1 MFDWLSQHGDKVS
14 VLTDIGTL
22 LVWVVYAQLL
32 YFSFRR
38 QRRPRLLINRG
49 RKKDIDA
56 LCLISNMSAEPI
68 FIQHI
73 IAELVTSRG
82 SVRLDVT
89 DCTETYD
96 EDDRKEEGVRSA
108 SSRSVYPSPM
118 VQDGSHQGPLA
129 PGNFVHIDS
138 FGALTKRLAYDG
150 SFEMEGIRPRN
161 GVIFRSL
168 TIRIICIYGSEDL
181 PIGAERCFEFIEQ
194 QPECG
199 LVPATWDTKRLSSP
213 WQRRRLCREIRQ
225 LNDKD
230 ENDKDELS
238 SLPPE
243 A

>member
-1 MFDWLSQHGDKVS
+1 MFDWLSQHGDNIS

-56 LCLISNMSAEPI
+56 LCIISNMSAEPV
-68 FIQHI
+68 FIQHV
-73 IAELVTSRG
+73 IAELETSRG
-82 SVRLDVT
+82 IVCVDVT
-89 DCTETYD
+89 DRTESYSGDD
-96 EDDRKEEGVRSA
+96 ESRRECGSSLTADSSPIVR
-108 SSRSVYPSPM
+108 
-118 VQDGSHQGPLA
+118 DGSHQGPLG

-150 SFEMEGIRPRN
+150 GFEMEGIHPRN
-161 GVIFRSL
+161 GVVFRSL

-181 PIGAERCFEFIEQ
+181 PIGAERRFEFIEQ

-199 LVPATWDTKRLSSP
+199 LVPVTWDTKRLSSP

-230 ENDKDELS
+230 ELS